1 MSPRSQPHQQPRDLS
16 RRTFLGWTGGLG
28 AAVLVSA
35 CSAPSSTSGD
45 GEKVAK
51 SSQDV
56 DTIAFD
62 YPFTFLPVFA
72 GVTKFAKERA
82 KEKGVKLEQTSDNGR
97 PDVQASNLDTLI
109 AKKVPAIVS
118 FPMVFEAVEAQAAK
132 ALGAGCIWVTYGGTL
147 KNQSAS
153 ITFSFEEGG
162 RLLGEDAAKWANDV
176 LGGKGKIAFL
186 VDDTIELGRK
196 RTAGMI
202 DAFTKAAPGV
212 EVVAREQAID
222 PDTGLSKTKAILA
235 THPDLNIVLGIT
247 DGAAYGGY
255 KALTGAGRSDTDAKT
270 YVGGQDGDLGSLQLI
285 SQGTFYRASAA
296 LQLKDIGYAVID
308 VPLAVAD
315 GKSDADASTDVPIA
329 LVKQGDP
336 LLDEIISQYG

>member
-1 MSPRSQPHQQPRDLS
+1 MSPRNQPHQQPRDLS

-45 GEKVAK
+45 GEKVTK

-132 ALGAGCIWVTYGGTL
+132 AVGAGCIWVTYGGTL

-235 THPDLNIVLGIT
+235 KHPDLNIVLGIT

-255 KALTGAGRSDTDAKT
+255 KAITGAGRSEQGRQDLRRGPGRRPRLTPADFPGD
-270 YVGGQDGDLGSLQLI
+270 VLPRLGGAAA
-285 SQGTFYRASAA
+285 QGHRLRGHRRAARRGQRQERRRREHRRPDRPREA
-296 LQLKDIGYAVID
+296 G
-308 VPLAVAD
+308 
-315 GKSDADASTDVPIA
+315 
-329 LVKQGDP
+329 
-336 LLDEIISQYG
+336 